1 MPIHSDSSAPV
12 LFFNMPV
19 PVQRLWF
26 TCWGDKNLVLD
37 GTGERGGGVSDFSM
51 WEGGFFFQVGG
62 MSQFLAACPHPPS
75 GIENP
80 G

>member
-19 PVQRLWF
+19 PAVQRLWL
-26 TCWGDKNLVLD
+26 TYWGNKNLVLG
-37 GTGERGGGVSDFSM
+37 GTGERMGL
-51 WEGGFFFQVGG
+51 GFFRVGRGNFFYQVGG
-62 MSQFLAACPHPPS
+62 MSKFLAACLHPPS